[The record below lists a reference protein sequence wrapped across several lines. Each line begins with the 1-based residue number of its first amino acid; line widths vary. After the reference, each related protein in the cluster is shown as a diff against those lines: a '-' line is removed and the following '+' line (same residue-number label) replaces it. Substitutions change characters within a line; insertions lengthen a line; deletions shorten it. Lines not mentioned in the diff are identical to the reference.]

1 MLRFF
6 LSRRVP
12 LRLVAPPTLRARS
25 FSNTRV
31 LATDVSVTPKDSQD
45 AGIRGKKNK
54 QAPLENSLTIPF
66 LAISETVEAA
76 TLGRSIVAA
85 CVSEKDQPSTIADL
99 IDKLPSEPEVSKT
112 IVLFK
117 ELSTATNVHTFLRA
131 QDRRSVELVDTA
143 VVSEAARTADVV
155 LISGL
160 DTLASALSRYDPYE
174 CKSLILCDFEPNKT
188 LLEVLARFN
197 PRAQIGA
204 PRTHYVPS
212 SERTP
217 IICLMNVEQKL
228 KWSYERN
235 VSFSECYFRT
245 WNFPPRLSFL
255 PADNGVNNFGDDYW
269 TFITDI
275 ISSSGRTLIYT
286 SNGEMSQE
294 VYDGLYRKAVTACI
308 VRSKDDLA
316 YDQKIKA
323 YIISADSTLF
333 KCDIEPCGSVMIF
346 HPARSI
352 EEYLHMHACGRN
364 LGKRSA
370 QITEVVPSDQM
381 NFVSLSGIKATVPI
395 EIRHITPDL
404 LTKIQHGHVPFP
416 DEKDLSFAKRIQVS
430 HGGAEQR
437 LRSEVATVLRVVP
450 KFADAV
456 GQNQVEAYV
465 SGEIAYKAPGTFGTA
480 FFRQQQSYDPSA
492 VQVRIISKEGYD
504 TESGNEP
511 PLVDDVEETAT
522 EEATEEFRDEDE
534 YGRVAN
540 EPEQDRWGR
549 SNKLDRYRGKSDG
562 RFQTNGR
569 RPDRGGWDKQRSSS
583 HTYDSDNRRPQKQGW
598 ENRQSWNNQERPRR
612 TYDSDNRRPQ
622 KQGWEEGRNRQ
633 SWNNQERSPRTYDS
647 DNGRPPKQGWEEGR
661 KRQPWNNRAR
671 TSSRSDGSE
680 NAGQSGWRDKGSY
693 NERGSNAGGA
703 SWSKSER

>member
-12 LRLVAPPTLRARS
+12 SRLVTPPTLRARS
-25 FSNTRV
+25 FTNTR
-31 LATDVSVTPKDSQD
+31 LLLTDVPLTSKHSQD
-45 AGIRGKKNK
+45 ARIRGKKSK
-54 QAPLENSLTIPF
+54 QAVLEIPLTIPF

-76 TLGRSIVAA
+76 TLGRSIIAA
-85 CVSEKDQPSTIADL
+85 CVSEKDQPATIAAL
-99 IDKLPSEPEVSKT
+99 IDKLPSEPGVSKT

-117 ELSTATNVHTFLRA
+117 ESSTATNVHAFLRA
-131 QDRRSVELVDTA
+131 QDRRSVELVDTSE
-143 VVSEAARTADVV
+143 VSEAARTADVA
-155 LISGL
+155 LISGI
-160 DTLASALSRYDPYE
+160 DNIAPALSHYDPYE
-174 CKSLILCDFEPNKT
+174 CKSLILCGFEPDKT

-197 PRAQIGA
+197 PRAKIDA

-217 IICLMNVEQKL
+217 IVCLMNVEQNL
-228 KWSYERN
+228 TWSYERN

-255 PADNGVNNFGDDYW
+255 PADNCVNNFGDDYW
-269 TFITDI
+269 TSITDI
-275 ISSSGRTLIYT
+275 VSSSGRTIIYT
-286 SNGEMSQE
+286 SNDEMSQE

-308 VRSKDDLA
+308 VRSKDDLI

-323 YIISADSTLF
+323 YIISADSTF
-333 KCDIEPCGSVMIF
+333 FNCDIEPCGNVMIF

-352 EEYLHMHACGRN
+352 EEYLHMHSCGRN
-364 LGKRSA
+364 LQKRSA
-370 QITEVVPSDQM
+370 QITEVIPSDQM
-381 NFVSLSGIKATVPI
+381 NFVSLSGIRAAVPI
-395 EIRHITPDL
+395 EIQHITPDL

-416 DEKDLSFAKRIQVS
+416 DEKDLSSAKRIQVS

-437 LRSEVATVLRVVP
+437 LRSEVATILQVVP

-465 SGEIAYKAPGTFGTA
+465 SGGIAYKAPGTFGTA

-492 VQVRIISKEGYD
+492 VKVKIISKEGFD
-504 TESGNEP
+504 TKSA
-511 PLVDDVEETAT
+511 PLVDDIEETTT

-549 SNKLDRYRGKSDG
+549 SSKQARYRSKKDGQFQTDG
-562 RFQTNGR
+562 R
-569 RPDRGGWDKQRSSS
+569 RGGWDNQRSPSS
-583 HTYDSDNRRPQKQGW
+583 TYNSDNRRPQKQGW
-598 ENRQSWNNQERPRR
+598 EHRQSWNNQERPRR
-612 TYDSDNRRPQ
+612 SYDSDNRRPQ

-633 SWNNQERSPRTYDS
+633 SWNNQERLPRTYGS
-647 DNGRPPKQGWEEGR
+647 DNDRPPKQDWEQGR
-661 KRQPWNNRAR
+661 NRQPWNNRER
-671 TSSRSDGSE
+671 MSSRSDRSE
-680 NAGQSGWRDKGSY
+680 NLGQSGWRNKGSH
-693 NERGSNAGGA
+693 NGRGFNAGA
-703 SWSKSER
+703 TSWS

>member
-1 MLRFF
+1 M
-6 LSRRVP
+6 
-12 LRLVAPPTLRARS
+12 T
-25 FSNTRV
+25 
-31 LATDVSVTPKDSQD
+31 SQKSKP
-45 AGIRGKKNK
+45 AV
-54 QAPLENSLTIPF
+54 LENSLTIPF
-66 LAISETVEAA
+66 LAVSETVEAA
-76 TLGRSIVAA
+76 TLGHSIIAA

-99 IDKLPSEPEVSKT
+99 IDELPSEPGISKT

-117 ELSTATNVHTFLRA
+117 ELSTATTVHAFLRA

-143 VVSEAARTADVV
+143 EVSEAARAADVA

-160 DTLASALSRYDPYE
+160 DILAPALLHYDPSE
-174 CKSLILCDFEPNKT
+174 CKSLILCGFEPDKT
-188 LLEVLARFN
+188 LLEALARFN
-197 PRAQIGA
+197 PRAKIGA

-212 SERTP
+212 SERTC
-217 IICLMNVEQKL
+217 IVCLMNVEHKL

-255 PADNGVNNFGDDYW
+255 PADNGVNNIGDDYW
-269 TFITDI
+269 TLITDT
-275 ISSSGRTLIYT
+275 ISSSSRTIIYT
-286 SNGEMSQE
+286 SNDEISQE
-294 VYDGLYRKAVTACI
+294 VYDGLYRKAVTACT
-308 VRSKDDLA
+308 VRSKDDLV

-323 YIISADSTLF
+323 YIIPANSTLF
-333 KCDIEPCGSVMIF
+333 KCDIEPCGNVMIF
-346 HPARSI
+346 HPASSI

-370 QITEVVPSDQM
+370 QITEVIPSDQM
-381 NFVSLSGIKATVPI
+381 NFVSLSGIKAAVPI
-395 EIRHITPDL
+395 EIQHITPDL

-416 DEKDLSFAKRIQVS
+416 YEKDLSSAKRIQVS

-437 LRSEVATVLRVVP
+437 LRSEVATILQVVP

-465 SGEIAYKAPGTFGTA
+465 SGEIGYKAPGTFGTA

-492 VQVRIISKEGYD
+492 VKVRIISKEGHD
-504 TESGNEP
+504 TQSA
-511 PLVDDVEETAT
+511 PLVEDIEEIAI

-549 SNKLDRYRGKSDG
+549 SNNQDRYRGKNG
-562 RFQTNGR
+562 GQVQTNGR
-569 RPDRGGWDKQRSSS
+569 RRGWDKQRSPSR
-583 HTYDSDNRRPQKQGW
+583 TYDSDNRRPQKQGW
-598 ENRQSWNNQERPRR
+598 ENRQSWSNQERPRR

-622 KQGWEEGRNRQ
+622 KQE
-633 SWNNQERSPRTYDS
+633 
-647 DNGRPPKQGWEEGR
+647 WEEGR
-661 KRQPWNNRAR
+661 KQQPWNNRER
-671 TSSRSDGSE
+671 TSSRSDTE
-680 NAGQSGWRDKGSY
+680 NLGQSGWRDKG
-693 NERGSNAGGA
+693 RGT